1 MKSIPVIAGTLIAC
15 MVQSCSAQM
24 TDDLRDFIL
33 SEHNRLRATVRAEK
47 MFELEYDM
55 DLECAARTYV
65 ERSNG
70 KFSGHNANRLT
81 DYEACARAD
90 GREPEFDNWS
100 AVGENW
106 YSGSPRDSTTGGASN
121 SFVDFVWPKKWGF
134 NDCSERQNYA
144 AEENDIQAL
153 LNNEAIKPE
162 CKGGMVGHY
171 TQVMADRTKKV
182 GCWFTESFGTLC
194 NYGPAGNFN
203 NLPYVTYGQSCS
215 KCPSGTICRNGLC
228 ALAKANDEN
237 TTPSTTPSRT
247 PTQTPSRTP
256 TQTPSRT
263 PTQTPS
269 RTPTQTPSR
278 TPTQTPARTPSR
290 TPAHT
295 PSQTPA
301 STPNRTPTGTPSQTP
316 IHQIPTSPP
325 IVTPSHTPTETPT
338 LTPSATP
345 VRSASPKPSIE
356 GSVIVRRD
364 LDEDTHGVTVER
376 PETAPREI
384 ARVVRDEL
392 PAGRRI

>member
-1 MKSIPVIAGTLIAC
+1 
-15 MVQSCSAQM
+15 M

-237 TTPSTTPSRT
+237 TTPSTTPSQT
-247 PTQTPSRTP
+247 PTQTPSP
-256 TQTPSRT
+256 TPS
-263 PTQTPS
+263 
-269 RTPTQTPSR
+269 
-278 TPTQTPARTPSR
+278 QTPARTPSR

-295 PSQTPA
+295 PSQTPLPA
-301 STPNRTPTGTPSQTP
+301 MPSPSPSATPIIISTTTPSPHPISSPSQTP
-316 IHQIPTSPP
+316 STKNNGQASFFSQTMLTVEGKVGDFDQAALINSLSFILGIPIESLK
-325 IVTPSHTPTETPT
+325 ISVT
-338 LTPSATP
+338 
-345 VRSASPKPSIE
+345 E
-356 GSVIVRRD
+356 GSVIVRR
-364 LDEDTHGVTVER
+364 
-376 PETAPREI
+376 
-384 ARVVRDEL
+384 EL
-392 PAGRRI
+392 SEVGDFPAGRRM